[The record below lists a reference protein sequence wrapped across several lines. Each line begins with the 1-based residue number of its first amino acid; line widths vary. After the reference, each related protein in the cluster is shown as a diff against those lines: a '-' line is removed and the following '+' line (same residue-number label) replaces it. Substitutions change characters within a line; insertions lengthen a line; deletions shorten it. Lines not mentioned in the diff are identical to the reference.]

1 MDKLTDYHFE
11 FNFFDDETA
20 EDVCVEYTP
29 MPDFSTA
36 AVALENFIDG
46 LRLNKQERQQLRTNI
61 RSLLDTV
68 CIDAAIELRTKR

>member
-1 MDKLTDYHFE
+1 MDKLTDYTFE
-11 FNFFDDETA
+11 FNYYDDETN

-29 MPDFSTA
+29 MPDYSVA
-36 AVALENFIDG
+36 AVALENLLDE
-46 LRLNKQERQQLRTNI
+46 LRLNKQERRQLRTNI